1 MCGIVALVHGGA
13 LIAPRVVE
21 CMLSTLSHRGPD
33 AHNTVML
40 PGCDLGHVRLSI
52 IDLESGSQPM
62 QSTDGGLWIVFNGEI
77 YNYRALRAELVQL
90 GYVFRTHSDTEVVL
104 AAYSTWGTNCLN
116 RLRGM
121 FAFVIWDAQSKEL
134 FSARDPFG
142 EKPLYYANMP
152 GGGLVFA
159 SEIKGIEV
167 SGLVRLELD
176 RESIDGYL
184 ALGYVPPDRSIWKAV
199 SPLQAGHYLR
209 WNEGCAEIVR
219 YWTPPIQKL
228 KVGLD
233 DAAQQLRELLSQA
246 VDRQLVADVP
256 VGAFL
261 SGGHDSS
268 TIVALMRKHSSG
280 SIKTFSVG
288 FGRQINELEYAR
300 AVAHHY
306 ETEHHEIDLGLP
318 DVAEMLERMVDVYD
332 EPFADSSAI
341 PTYLISQFARQH
353 VKVVLGG
360 DGGDELFGGYGWYSS
375 LLVAEK
381 MRPSRLRWI
390 ILRIMS
396 RMLRDRYEKIRR
408 HSVAYG
414 LSARW
419 PDTWTRTVMT
429 ETYFSASERTALW
442 RNSPDKPRPFWP
454 SQSSKPPVEIKGLDQ
469 AFYFDLTSYLPGDIL
484 VKVDRASMAHGLE
497 CRSPLLD
504 RDLAEFSLSLP
515 AALKVS
521 EEERKIVFKEAASDW
536 WPEVVRNRSKHGF
549 GAPYQFWLSL
559 PQVQSLLKEVFRSNS
574 RLHKLFPGMDVT
586 YQSRQAS
593 YKTWMLL
600 VLGLWLERRG
610 VDC

>member
-1 MCGIVALVHGGA
+1 MCGIVALVHSGA
-13 LIAPRVVE
+13 FIAPSVVE
-21 CMLSTLSHRGPD
+21 CMLSALSHRGPD
-33 AHNTVML
+33 AQNTVNL
-40 PGCDLGHVRLSI
+40 PGCDLGHARLSI

-77 YNYRALRAELVQL
+77 YNYRALRDELIQL
-90 GYVFRTHSDTEVVL
+90 GYVFRTNSDTEVVL
-104 AAYSTWGTNCLN
+104 AAYSTWGSNCLN

-121 FAFVIWDAQSKEL
+121 FAFVIWNPQSKEL

-152 GGGLVFA
+152 DGGLVFA
-159 SEIKGIEV
+159 SEIKALEV

-184 ALGYVPPDRSIWKAV
+184 ALGYVPPDRSIWKTV
-199 SPLQAGHYLR
+199 RPLQAGHYLR
-209 WNEGCAEIVR
+209 WNAKSTEIVR
-219 YWTPPIQKL
+219 YWMPPIQKL
-228 KVGLD
+228 QIGLD

-280 SIKTFSVG
+280 AIKTFSVG
-288 FGRQINELEYAR
+288 FGSLINELDYAR
-300 AVAHHY
+300 VVAQHY
-306 ETEHHEIDLGLP
+306 GTEHHEIDLGLP
-318 DVAEMLERMVDVYD
+318 NVAEMLERMVDVYD

-360 DGGDELFGGYGWYSS
+360 DGGDELFGGYGWYNS
-375 LLVAEK
+375 LLVAET
-381 MRPSRLRWI
+381 MHPSRCRWI

-396 RMLRDRYEKIRR
+396 KLLRDRYAKLRR
-408 HSVAYG
+408 DSVAYG
-414 LSARW
+414 LAARW

-429 ETYFSASERTALW
+429 ETYFSVLERNALW
-442 RNSPDKPRPFWP
+442 QNSPKKPIPFWP
-454 SQSSKPPVEIKGLDQ
+454 SQTYQPPAQIKGLDQ

-497 CRSPLLD
+497 CRAPLLD

-521 EEERKIVFKEAASDW
+521 EQDRKIVFKEAASVW

-549 GAPYQFWLSL
+549 GAPYKYWLSL
-559 PQVQSLLKEVFRSNS
+559 PQVQCLLKEVFRPNS

-586 YQSRQAS
+586 QSRRAN